1 MILLLGLDVFME
13 VVCTDR
19 LMDDLKRVL
28 FQSDSK
34 FIVKNIKVNTSSPSD
49 KQSKE
54 GKGEIATNDI
64 IWFPMTIWE
73 LDRCHHLHTNYQ
85 PDMDSRHPGFS
96 DKAYR
101 ARREHIA
108 QVAFSFRHG
117 DTIPRVE
124 YTPDEVKTWG

>member
-1 MILLLGLDVFME
+1 ME
-13 VVCTDR
+13 LCCTDK

-34 FIVKNIKVNTSSPSD
+34 FIVKNIKMHVSSTDTSSTETNKESTKSD
-49 KQSKE
+49 V
-54 GKGEIATNDI
+54 
-64 IWFPMTIWE
+64 IWFPMSIWE

-117 DTIPRVE
+117 DVIPRVE
-124 YTPDEVKTWG
+124 YTPEEVKTWG